1 MNQCMWNL
9 NKINLNLIISYLT
22 FYSIILSH
30 VKNFDF
36 DNPTTKTWVV
46 SKQRGL
52 EENEDN

>member
-1 MNQCMWNL
+1 MYVKLEQ
-9 NKINLNLIISYLT
+9 INLNLIISYLT
-22 FYSIILSH
+22 FYSIILLSH

-52 EENEDN
+52 EKNEDN